1 MAIDDQWAN
10 VSLLLPLSAD
20 LLDARGHVTT
30 ASGGAALS
38 SAVGNPFGA
47 GNALYCDGTNDRL
60 TATSADFTLGT
71 GDFSIQFWFYSVDGG
86 HGANYGRL
94 LTIGP
99 GATTGGLYVVS
110 SLNYNPM
117 QVIIQSYASGSYN
130 DVIDPVST
138 TLADDTW
145 HFAQIDRVSGVFN
158 FYVDNVL
165 YDTKTVSRD
174 LTRTELSIGANPD
187 GTEAFKGYFSNVR
200 ITKVAIRTDHSIPTA
215 PFLRPTINGIVYDS
229 GGAKASKVVTALK
242 RSTQVL
248 DGYAISNGTTGAYSI
263 FPTDY
268 TERVVTEYDTATYP
282 LVDGGSGENAIIYD
296 RVIPGG

>member
-1 MAIDDQWAN
+1 MAIDAQWGN
-10 VSLLLPLSAD
+10 TVLLLPCSDD
-20 LLDARGHVTT
+20 LLDARGHVMT

-60 TATSADFTLGT
+60 TATSSDFTLGT

-86 HGANYGRL
+86 HGANWGRL

-117 QVIIQSYASGSYN
+117 QVIIQSYASGAYN
-130 DVIDPVST
+130 DVIDPVAT
-138 TLADDTW
+138 TLSDDAW
-145 HFAQIDRVSGVFN
+145 HFAQLDRVSGVFN

-174 LTRTELSIGANPD
+174 LTRTELSLGANPD

-200 ITKVAIRTDHSIPTA
+200 ITKVAYRTDHSIPSV
-215 PFLRPTINGIVYDS
+215 PFLRPTIKGVVIDASAAPV
-229 GGAKASKVVTALK
+229 AKRVIALK
-242 RSTQVL
+242 RSTQTVAGTAL
-248 DGYAISNGTTGAYSI
+248 SDAGTGLYAIYPMDYSEHQL
-263 FPTDY
+263 Y
-268 TERVVTEYDTATYP
+268 RVDASTYP
-282 LVDGGSGENAIIYD
+282 LVDGGSGENTLIYD